1 MINLIKRHALA
12 AGLILMFAFTWP
24 VDLLTAAYTR
34 GLIQFRLPEIV
45 AILVGF
51 GIVIGTLLITA
62 IISGRAGVMALL
74 RKFLIWR
81 VHWKWYLVVLFLPP
95 ILMLIAVALNSAFTQ
110 TLPDFQQSY
119 IFQLVGQD
127 MNPLLIVIPFFIYI
141 ALTNGEEIGWRGFAL
156 PRLQNRYNALV
167 SSLILG
173 SIWAFWHL
181 PKYLMVNTTIGGGH
195 TPDEFFI
202 ESAKT
207 VAHAILFTWVFN
219 NTKGSL
225 LMATL
230 FHAAFNTGWVFLPMQ
245 NLGAADLVIYWL
257 AAVLVVILTGPAF
270 LVRGRKTAEPAP
282 VTEKSVP
289 STG

>member
-1 MINLIKRHALA
+1 MKLIKQHALA

-34 GLIQFRLPEIV
+34 GLIQFKLPEIF
-45 AILVGF
+45 AILVGY
-51 GIVIGTLLITA
+51 GIVIATILITA
-62 IISGRAGVMALL
+62 IISGRTGVAALL
-74 RKFLIWR
+74 RRFLIWR
-81 VHWKWYLVVLFLPP
+81 VHWKWYLVALFLPP
-95 ILMLIAVALNSAFTQ
+95 ILMLVAIVLNSAFTQ

-119 IFQLVGQD
+119 IFQLVGEGI
-127 MNPLLIVIPFFIYI
+127 NPLLLIIPFFIYS

-156 PRLQNRYNALV
+156 PRFQNRYNALV

-173 SIWAFWHL
+173 VIWAFWHL
-181 PKYLMVNTTIGGGH
+181 PKYLMVDTTLGGGH
-195 TPDEFFI
+195 ALNEFFI
-202 ESAKT
+202 ESAKI

-225 LMATL
+225 LLATL

-245 NLGAADLVIYWL
+245 NLGAADLIVYWL

-270 LVRGRKTAEPAP
+270 LVRGRKMVEPAL
-282 VTEKSVP
+282 TAEKSVTP
-289 STG
+289 SG